1 MRILQRISLWL
12 QKQKE
17 RIARF
22 FSFLRKKERTLPP
35 KTKPAAQVPLD
46 MLQEMGDFLRSRYHF
61 RFNLLTETTEFRK
74 IQEETESFRPV
85 TPRDLNSFCQAAQQ
99 ARIACW
105 DRDIS
110 RFVHSDQVSDYH
122 PIRHYMS
129 ALPAWDGVDRV
140 TPLARRVSDNDL
152 WVKGFHRWMRAMAAG
167 WMGLD
172 KWHANS
178 VAPVLVSRTQGM
190 HKSTF
195 CKMLLPDCL
204 QAYYTDSVDLSAPG
218 QMEQKLAL
226 FGLINLDE
234 FDQITPRKM
243 ALLKNLMQM
252 AELRVRKAYQKNF
265 RPLPRIAS
273 FIATSNRKDLL
284 SDPTGSRRFLCVELT
299 HKIDASPIDHD
310 QLYAQLKAE
319 LEAGERYWFTTEEE
333 LEIQRNNA
341 AFYKQT
347 AEEELFHTLFRP
359 ARKAEPCERL
369 TSAEIFRRV
378 KEKHPA
384 AMLGMKLRNFTLML
398 ANLGV
403 PRLHLRYGNVYEVV
417 PIEKIDDSQELAD
430 R

>member
-1 MRILQRISLWL
+1 MRFLQRISLWL

-35 KTKPAAQVPLD
+35 KTKSAAQVPLG

-110 RFVHSDQVSDYH
+110 RFVHSDQVPDYH

-218 QMEQKLAL
+218 QTEQKLAL

-299 HKIDASPIDHD
+299 HKIDASPLTTTSFTRNSKPNWRRANVIGLR
-310 QLYAQLKAE
+310 QRKSLKSSE
-319 LEAGERYWFTTEEE
+319 TTPHSTNKPPKRSCFTPCSAR
-333 LEIQRNNA
+333 LGKPNPANA
-341 AFYKQT
+341 SP
-347 AEEELFHTLFRP
+347 RP
-359 ARKAEPCERL
+359 KY
-369 TSAEIFRRV
+369 SA
-378 KEKHPA
+378 A
-384 AMLGMKLRNFTLML
+384 
-398 ANLGV
+398 
-403 PRLHLRYGNVYEVV
+403 
-417 PIEKIDDSQELAD
+417 
-430 R
+430 